1 MALLS
6 PPIPLENPG
15 ATTRD
20 EAQLYARIEA
30 EYREMPG
37 LTLTLP
43 QAARLFSLET
53 ARCERVTRR
62 PRARWP
68 AGAARGDVR
77 AGRLRPPLHLA
88 VCGSKRSA

>member
-6 PPIPLENPG
+6 PPVLLAEPD

-20 EAQLYARIEA
+20 EPQLYVRIQA

-43 QAARLFSLET
+43 QAARLFNLEP
-53 ARCERVTRR
+53 ARCERLLDTLVHASLLVRYGGMYARADCGRR
-62 PRARWP
+62 CA
-68 AGAARGDVR
+68 
-77 AGRLRPPLHLA
+77 
-88 VCGSKRSA
+88 